1 MGVIREGKRRRK
13 ESNFLSFSFSQII
26 ILFVFLLCLFT
37 FDRRTGIVYYVVD
50 SDETCFFFIY
60 LNFISSGGE
69 VEGRGVTT
77 WETKKLNFLRSAGG
91 GSKQYLC
98 CMHMVYLKECQS
110 VSRDCRQR
118 CERHGENVKG
128 KNACVGVRVRA
139 SKNKMDKRRKKARFN
154 EFFCIF

>member
-1 MGVIREGKRRRK
+1 MKLRYKDFQFAWGYSRGPGPK
-13 ESNFLSFSFSQII
+13 SSALSTC
-26 ILFVFLLCLFT
+26 ILPTNL
-37 FDRRTGIVYYVVD
+37 RN
-50 SDETCFFFIY
+50 SE
-60 LNFISSGGE
+60 GE

-128 KNACVGVRVRA
+128 KNASVGVRVRA
-139 SKNKMDKRRKKARFN
+139 KKD
-154 EFFCIF
+154 